1 MQKILLL
8 LFLFLFHGCSINTVF
23 LNGEVNKVMVVK
35 YAPYMK
41 HHRAYFERSHLK
53 TILRRKYLFLQNPK
67 NHELNVLFRYKNEY
81 ILYNM
86 SKPEQ
91 KPLAAHIKSNTKVK
105 DVLKAFR
112 HKGFK
117 PVYSLSSIGYT
128 TTVAKRRYKDI
139 KTLLVETYDYS
150 RLQSLYKKAIK
161 NYNAKLIQ
169 NIKTKLP
176 KPLIYAYYRRCKKH
190 AKTKA
195 QLEQLQIIGEKLHI
209 EKPQKKSITPSKK
222 ISENTSKSVV
232 KNIIKKEIKDA
243 PKTHPLPLRSQT
255 IEVARP
261 TQPKIEEKQIPQ
273 VKIVKNIVPAAKPYE
288 YYLKQSS
295 LTELSSYL
303 SNSTTKNTLT
313 YNQYAALNHRKIIL
327 EEEKL
332 FNEGTLEELIEVYKI
347 NKKPKYKK
355 RIMLLM
361 KEKQEAN

>member
-8 LFLFLFHGCSINTVF
+8 LFLFLFHGCSINTLF
-23 LNGEVNKVMVVK
+23 LSGEVNKIMVVK

-41 HHRAYFERSHLK
+41 HHRAYFERTHLK
-53 TILRRKYLFLQNPK
+53 NILRQKYLFLQNSK

-112 HKGFK
+112 HKGFT

-161 NYNAKLIQ
+161 NYNAKLVQ

-176 KPLIYAYYRRCKKH
+176 KSLIYAYYRSYKKH
-190 AKTKA
+190 AKTKV

-209 EKPQKKSITPSKK
+209 EKPQKKAPISSKK
-222 ISENTSKSVV
+222 ISKKTSKTVAKTV
-232 KNIIKKEIKDA
+232 IKEELHDT
-243 PKTHPLPLRSQT
+243 PRTHPLPLRPQT
-255 IEVARP
+255 IEAPQVI
-261 TQPKIEEKQIPQ
+261 QPKVEEKETPQ
-273 VKIVKNIVPAAKPYE
+273 AKIVKDIIAPIKPYK

-303 SNSTTKNTLT
+303 SNKSTKNTLT

-332 FNEGTLEELIEVYKI
+332 FNEGTLEDLIAAYKI

-361 KEKQEAN
+361 KEKQDAN